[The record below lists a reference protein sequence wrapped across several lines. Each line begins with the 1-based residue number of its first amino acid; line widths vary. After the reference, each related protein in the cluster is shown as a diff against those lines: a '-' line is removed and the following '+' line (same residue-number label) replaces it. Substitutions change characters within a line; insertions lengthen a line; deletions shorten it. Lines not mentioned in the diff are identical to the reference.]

1 MHSCIPARPSEH
13 TRHNAYTMQLI
24 LTYIYLSPRLACARS
39 RRRNLRFPAHP
50 RAPTP
55 SRRRPIALTSGRP
68 PRHSSAAPM
77 PQWMQRR
84 PGTSPRSGSA
94 RSRGRRPLS
103 PPATGRY
110 SSDDASRRGVARVP
124 WRMRCCPGT
133 LPRSG
138 SARSRGRRSRDG
150 SAGCRLRTGAAP
162 HRRSRGPPSHCDPRG
177 GAAYIGCPAVS
188 EVHAQEANEPLVVHV
203 RVAQG
208 ARFLRTRVHI
218 RMCIYLRAHMGIIC
232 SNPLSCRYIIDDLL
246 HAHP

>member
-77 PQWMQRR
+77 PQWMPRR
-84 PGTSPRSGSA
+84 PGTS
-94 RSRGRRPLS
+94 
-103 PPATGRY
+103 
-110 SSDDASRRGVARVP
+110 
-124 WRMRCCPGT
+124 
-133 LPRSG
+133 PRSG